1 MGNFDKNLEKL
12 VKFTLKFKK
21 SKFSQIIY
29 QTIAKK
35 FAPKKNITAIA
46 IANTVCIIPHS

>member
-12 VKFTLKFKK
+12 VKFTLEFFK

-29 QTIAKK
+29 QKIVKFCPQKK
-35 FAPKKNITAIA
+35 ITAIA
-46 IANTVCIIPHS
+46 IANIVPIIPDS